1 MSRSGSSDESSSD
14 VDDFTPIEELPDAAA
29 LANGCHFR
37 FDPLASSSNSD
48 GTSDTDASD
57 SPEDNRAARV
67 GNVEWCQCGHCRP
80 MTDGLQSVCCREVP
94 EVDALVPEGDSCIT
108 AHPTYLHGCLNIHA
122 LEIAYYAFRQN
133 RPSLVDAP
141 DIHT

>member
-37 FDPLASSSNSD
+37 FDPLASSSDSD

-67 GNVEWCQCGHCRP
+67 GNVEW
-80 MTDGLQSVCCREVP
+80 
-94 EVDALVPEGDSCIT
+94 
-108 AHPTYLHGCLNIHA
+108 
-122 LEIAYYAFRQN
+122 
-133 RPSLVDAP
+133 
-141 DIHT
+141 